1 MWIVVDNNAM
11 KTGTLSMRKME
22 QSAEQQKASTR
33 LESSLETVNLIE
45 FQAIKQVKTGT
56 VDTRTTMG
64 VNNTP
69 SPEGRRRS
77 RLDLPKA
84 GPSDQNSSFETVKF
98 QGQGQQPK
106 GGSSRDRSNN
116 NEEAISYDVYCI
128 KFF

>member
-1 MWIVVDNNAM
+1 
-11 KTGTLSMRKME
+11 MRKME

-77 RLDLPKA
+77 RLDLPKV
-84 GPSDQNSSFETVKF
+84 GPSGSELFVRDGEVPGTGTTTERRKL
-98 QGQGQQPK
+98 QGQEQQQ
-106 GGSSRDRSNN
+106 RRS
-116 NEEAISYDVYCI
+116 YQLRCLLH
-128 KFF
+128 